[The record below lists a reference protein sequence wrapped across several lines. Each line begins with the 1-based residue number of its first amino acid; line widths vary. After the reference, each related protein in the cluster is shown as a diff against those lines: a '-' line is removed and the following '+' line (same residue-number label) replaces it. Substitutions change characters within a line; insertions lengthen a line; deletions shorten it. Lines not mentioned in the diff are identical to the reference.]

1 MHERNPLHQAIAHS
15 LQLAASDVNT
25 AAAALR
31 SSLAGLPPH
40 SAQDALALALLDAMD
55 SVAVV
60 QQGRFQDAL
69 LQAVPVL
76 ASLEA
81 SPWAE
86 QLDWLYTSLAFAL
99 GMLGDA
105 ERGLAWVGRALRQ
118 TDAAPQSEGRR
129 RALSTQGSLL
139 AMLEQWTEARQVLAQ
154 SLAIAEANGHV
165 RGQVVGRC
173 NLAYACFHEA
183 WSLSEDH
190 PRRAELG
197 VQAGEHARP
206 ARALALEHGLPG
218 LAGLGANVE
227 GFAAVL
233 RGDVDEAAASFTRA
247 EPATTDNAP
256 LHAETQLGLAV
267 VHRLRGQWAEARGP
281 LARAELLAREAH
293 LPHVRGWAFD
303 EGMRLESA
311 AGQPEAAL
319 DWARRGIQHWKE
331 QLSRRASALSQSA
344 SLFEEL
350 EHSRREAFA
359 LRQQALALADAALH
373 DPLTGALNRRGLQQ
387 AAEALLRDAVQPVA
401 ALMVDADHFKAIN
414 DQHGHA
420 TGDAVLV
427 RLVQLMNGMAR
438 QGDLVARWGGEEFLL
453 LLPHTDLEGGAT
465 AAERLRR
472 AVAHDTWAHV
482 APPVPVTVSL
492 GLTAYRP
499 GETLAALTAR
509 ADEALYRAKQAGRNR
524 VVVAE
529 G

>member
-1 MHERNPLHQAIAHS
+1 MTERGPLDEAFAASLRTAEADVPQAAAE
-15 LQLAASDVNT
+15 LRQRLAA
-25 AAAALR
+25 
-31 SSLAGLPPH
+31 LPPQE
-40 SAQDALALALLDAMD
+40 AQHPLALAMLDAMD

-86 QLDWLYTSLAFAL
+86 RLDWLYTSLAFAL

-105 ERGLAWVGRALRQ
+105 ERGLAWVGRALRLTENQ
-118 TDAAPQSEGRR
+118 AQSEGRR

-183 WSLSEDH
+183 WALDDGH
-190 PRRAELG
+190 PRRPELG
-197 VQAGEHARP
+197 AQAAANARP
-206 ARALALEHGLPG
+206 ARALAQAHGLSG

-227 GFAAVL
+227 GFSAVL
-233 RGDVDEAAASFTRA
+233 RGDVDAA
-247 EPATTDNAP
+247 TDCFAQAAPLTADNPP

-267 VHRLRGQWAEARGP
+267 VRRLRGDWPGAREA
-281 LARAELLAREAH
+281 LAHAELLAREAH
-293 LPHVRGWAFD
+293 LPHARGWAFD

-311 AGQPEAAL
+311 AGQPDAAL
-319 DWARRGIQHWKE
+319 TWARRGIQHWKE
-331 QLSRRASALSQSA
+331 QLSRRASAMSQSA

-359 LRQQALALADAALH
+359 LRQQALALEDAALH
-373 DPLTGALNRRGLQQ
+373 DPLTGALNRRGLVQ
-387 AAEALLRDAVQPVA
+387 AAAPLLRDALQPVA

-420 TGDAVLV
+420 LGDAVLI
-427 RLVQLMNGMAR
+427 RLVQRMNGVAR

-453 LLPHTDLEGGAT
+453 LLPHTDLEGGA
-465 AAERLRR
+465 AVAERLRR
-472 AVAHDTWAHV
+472 AVAHDTWADV
-482 APPVPVTVSL
+482 EPPLAVTVSV
-492 GLTAYRP
+492 GLTTYRP
-499 GETLAALTAR
+499 GESLEALTAR
-509 ADEALYRAKQAGRNR
+509 ADAALYRAKQDGRDRVAIAG
-524 VVVAE
+524 A
-529 G
+529 